1 MMALFKNQGGCACYG
16 CGKNGAP
23 EDSNPSA
30 KVAEVEGKAKPVK
43 KIKLIDRATW
53 INFRA

>member
-1 MMALFKNQGGCACYG
+1 MALFKNQGGCACYG

-43 KIKLIDRATW
+43 QIKLIDRATW
-53 INFRA
+53 INIRA